1 MRVSVDKQHGEETG
15 SLAGGK
21 AGELEHMSQSWPDPD
36 RLRSDSAQFHHM
48 TQVATHLDRDLF
60 LQLKYKEAKRD
71 KAKEAK
77 KNKQKNR
84 DFKTLSH
91 ASCTPKLLL

>member
-1 MRVSVDKQHGEETG
+1 MSVDKQHGEETG

-21 AGELEHMSQSWPDPD
+21 ARELEHMSQSWPDPD
-36 RLRSDSAQFHHM
+36 RLRSESAQFHHM
-48 TQVATHLDRDLF
+48 TQIHLDRDLF

-71 KAKEAK
+71 KAKETK